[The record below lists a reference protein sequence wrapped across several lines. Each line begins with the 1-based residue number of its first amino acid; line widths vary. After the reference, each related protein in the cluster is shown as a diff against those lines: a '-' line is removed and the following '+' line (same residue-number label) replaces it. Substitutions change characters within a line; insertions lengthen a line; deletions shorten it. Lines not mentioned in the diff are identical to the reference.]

1 MINKLKL
8 LTIKFN
14 KNIMKSGNS
23 FLTGL
28 LTGAAIGGALAL
40 LYAPKSGKE
49 TREQIKR
56 KFEELENE
64 LENLKGKASQKT
76 GKAKDDLAQKLA
88 DLQKDIEDLS
98 KAI

>member
-1 MINKLKL
+1 
-8 LTIKFN
+8 
-14 KNIMKSGNS
+14 MKPANS

-28 LTGAAIGGALAL
+28 ITGAAIGGVIAL

-49 TREQIKR
+49 TREQIKQ
-56 KFEELENE
+56 KFEDLEKE

-76 GKAKDDLAQKLA
+76 GQVKKDLAEKLA
-88 DLQKDIEDLS
+88 ELQREIENLS